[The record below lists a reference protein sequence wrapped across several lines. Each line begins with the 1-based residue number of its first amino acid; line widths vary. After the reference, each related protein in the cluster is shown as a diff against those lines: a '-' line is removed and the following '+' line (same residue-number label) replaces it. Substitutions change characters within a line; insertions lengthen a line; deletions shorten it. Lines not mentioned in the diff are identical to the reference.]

1 MNTYNVGIV
10 GCGGISRWA
19 HYPFYK
25 NDKRVKV
32 VAVCD
37 IIKERAEGFVR
48 DCYPEA
54 AVYTDY
60 RDLVAREDI
69 DCVDICTP
77 NYLHSE
83 IAVAA
88 FAHGKNVFS
97 EKPDAVSPEKAIAMK
112 EAAEKAGKL
121 LMVMR
126 NNRFADA
133 SAYMKKYIEAG
144 RMGEIYAGR
153 CAWQRRRGIP
163 GKGGWFTTKAQSGGG
178 PLIDLGV
185 HMIDLAVWLMGNP
198 RPVAVSGNTFCKFA
212 SNDVSDSVNSNFGD
226 KKAGG
231 TFDVEDLAMGMIRFD
246 NGAVLQIEFSWASN
260 VKEEHRFVE
269 LRGTKAGMLWLD
281 GNTLEIYSEDD
292 GQLTNTKMAGN
303 LRDDGHVRNLRH
315 FYDVLD
321 GKCEPCFK
329 PQQGVDMIKILSAV
343 YESAKTGQEV
353 KL

>member
-1 MNTYNVGIV
+1 MKTYNVGIV

-19 HYPFYK
+19 HRPFYQ

-48 DCYPEA
+48 DFYPEA
-54 AVYTDY
+54 AIYTDY

-112 EAAEKAGKL
+112 EASEKAGKL

-133 SAYMKKYIEAG
+133 SAYMKRYIEAG

-212 SNDVSDSVNSNFGD
+212 TSDVSDSVNSQFGD

-269 LRGTKAGMLWLD
+269 LHGTKAGMLWLD

-303 LRDDGHVRNLRH
+303 LRDDGHVRILRH

-329 PQQGVDMIKILSAV
+329 PLQGVDM
-343 YESAKTGQEV
+343 
-353 KL
+353 